1 MNPNSGPNQYN
12 SLPGVPAPR
21 KEPFF
26 SLVASFF
33 IPGLGTIL
41 NGETAKG
48 VRFMAAFYLSPLI
61 AIIASFGFGFAV
73 ALISGGS
80 PPFNPSVFLL
90 ALLVAATAWF
100 WSLIDAYKGAEA
112 HNARNGLH

>member
-61 AIIASFGFGFAV
+61 AIIASFGLG
-73 ALISGGS
+73 L
-80 PPFNPSVFLL
+80 PSRLSQ
-90 ALLVAATAWF
+90 A
-100 WSLIDAYKGAEA
+100 GA
-112 HNARNGLH
+112 